1 MARSASTGSLVIV
14 GTGIAI
20 GQMTVE
26 AREYIKSARHIVA
39 LVADP
44 VTLAWLKQ
52 CNPRTESLQRFYADG
67 KDRRITYEEIV
78 EYIMGLLRRGRHVC
92 FVLYGHPG
100 VFALPPHE
108 LMRRARRER
117 IPAQMLPGVS
127 TEDCLFTDLGVDPG
141 TSGCQSFEAT
151 DFLLRR
157 REFDPCSAL
166 ILWQFGVIGEV
177 SCPKAMRRDCVRALT
192 ERLAQSY
199 PRDHE
204 LIIYEAAVYPLCE
217 PIRRRVRLSR
227 LARTRYLPISTLFVP
242 PLPDRPAS
250 AGMKRRLCWE

>member
-1 MARSASTGSLVIV
+1 M

-108 LMRRARRER
+108 LMRRSNVA
-117 IPAQMLPGVS
+117 G
-127 TEDCLFTDLGVDPG
+127 
-141 TSGCQSFEAT
+141 
-151 DFLLRR
+151 
-157 REFDPCSAL
+157 
-166 ILWQFGVIGEV
+166 
-177 SCPKAMRRDCVRALT
+177 
-192 ERLAQSY
+192 RL
-199 PRDHE
+199 D
-204 LIIYEAAVYPLCE
+204 
-217 PIRRRVRLSR
+217 
-227 LARTRYLPISTLFVP
+227 
-242 PLPDRPAS
+242 
-250 AGMKRRLCWE
+250 